1 MANKYDNIYLNSIIS
16 ITKDNYITFQNL
28 FFQMLMKYVV
38 GWMPLD
44 LVQFKIDTPMMPPTP
59 HPTQK
64 KTENKKEKRKKNEIH
79 ILYYQ
84 F

>member
-1 MANKYDNIYLNSIIS
+1 
-16 ITKDNYITFQNL
+16 
-28 FFQMLMKYVV
+28 
-38 GWMPLD
+38 MPLD

-64 KTENKKEKRKKNEIH
+64 KKQKTKKKKEKKNEIH